1 MPGGTKERSGRATST
16 ADQGGDGDKDIV
28 VFSIIRE
35 STCAECGIELYK
47 GSFLRMEKERPL
59 CMSCADLNHLMFL
72 PSGDTA
78 LTRRARK
85 HSTLDA
91 VVVRFSRTR
100 GRYERQGVLVEEA
113 ALAQAE
119 RECLA
124 DADAR
129 ERARARAAERRSELD
144 EQYVAEF
151 AKRLGDLFPGCPAPE
166 RQDIAAHACQK
177 YSGRVGRSAAARDFD
192 PTAVGLAVRAH
203 IRHCHTSYDRLLA
216 RGSDRSDARAAVR
229 DAVDQ
234 VFARWQVKGS

>member
-1 MPGGTKERSGRATST
+1 MARATKGKSGRATAA
-16 ADQGGDGDKDIV
+16 ADQSGDGDKEIV

-47 GSFLRMEKERPL
+47 GGFLRMEKERPL
-59 CMSCADLNHLMFL
+59 CMACADLDHLVFL

-91 VVVRFSRTR
+91 VVVRFSRMR
-100 GRYERQGVLVEEA
+100 RRYERQGVLVEEA

-129 ERARARAAERRSELD
+129 ERARERAALRRSELD
-144 EQYVAEF
+144 EEYLAEF
-151 AKRLGDLFPGCPAPE
+151 TKRLGDLFPGCPSAE

-177 YSGRVGRSAAARDFD
+177 YSGRVGRSAAAREFD
-192 PTAVGLAVRAH
+192 PTAIELAIRAH

-216 RGSDRSDARAAVR
+216 GGRDRSDARAAVR
-229 DAVDQ
+229 DAVDE
-234 VFARWQVKGS
+234 VFKRWQQPK